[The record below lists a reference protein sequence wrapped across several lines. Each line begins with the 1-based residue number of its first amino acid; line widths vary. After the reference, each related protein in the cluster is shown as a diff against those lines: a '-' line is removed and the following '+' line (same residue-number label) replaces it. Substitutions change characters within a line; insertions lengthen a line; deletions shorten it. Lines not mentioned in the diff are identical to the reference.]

1 MIRTLRRLCESGHS
15 FGASSLLPRSLPQQ
29 RACGRT
35 RICFTGPPIQ
45 IPSDFFFQLLD
56 TGVIARLRPEEDVAV
71 SPEADRLMDIRS
83 VSKRPTRGHNVSTY
97 NGFPFRSGPG
107 SPGEY
112 PLAPRW

>member
-1 MIRTLRRLCESGHS
+1 MLH
-15 FGASSLLPRSLPQQ
+15 AV
-29 RACGRT
+29 

-56 TGVIARLRPEEDVAV
+56 TGVIARLRPEEDVPV

-97 NGFPFRSGPG
+97 DGFPFRSGPG